1 MLTLVNVSFA
11 KDGLTSHARTH
22 IHTYT
27 EHLENN
33 CRALFFIISS
43 AAGFIKLAERLEIP
57 IPLLLYF
64 RDFYSMSVVIELYRL
79 EEAFQLKKSL
89 QANKATPSPHI

>member
-1 MLTLVNVSFA
+1 MLTLANVSFA
-11 KDGLTSHARTH
+11 KDGLTSHAYAHT
-22 IHTYT
+22 HTYT

-33 CRALFFIISS
+33 CRALLFIFSS

-64 RDFYSMSVVIELYRL
+64 RDFYSISVVMELHRL
-79 EEAFQLKKSL
+79 EEAFKLKKAL
-89 QANKATPSPHI
+89 QANKDTPSPHI